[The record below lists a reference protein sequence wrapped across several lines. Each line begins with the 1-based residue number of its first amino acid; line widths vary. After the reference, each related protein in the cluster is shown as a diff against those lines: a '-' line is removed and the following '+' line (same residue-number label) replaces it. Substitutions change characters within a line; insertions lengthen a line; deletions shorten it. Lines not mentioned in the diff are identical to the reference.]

1 MVKSGASKGAKKI
14 KIFNDGNLEGV
25 NVASSK
31 TPSQQAKSDS
41 LKSIKKLTK
50 EGKHQDAKALF
61 DETFPKA

>member
-1 MVKSGASKGAKKI
+1 MAKSGASKGAKKV

-41 LKSIKKLTK
+41 LKSIDELTRK
-50 EGKHQDAKALF
+50 RKHIEAKALY
-61 DETFPKA
+61 DEVFPKL